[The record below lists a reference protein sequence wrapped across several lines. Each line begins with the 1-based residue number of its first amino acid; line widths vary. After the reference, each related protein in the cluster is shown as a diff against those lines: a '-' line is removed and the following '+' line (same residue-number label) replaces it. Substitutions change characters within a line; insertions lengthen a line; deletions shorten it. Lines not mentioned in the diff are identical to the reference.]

1 MAAPPPPL
9 PVTRSAANDG
19 GAAAPHHHHQ
29 QQQGHDGAGAEVRRA
44 AKVLPSPCCS
54 TAPSWRQGTC
64 AWRRRH
70 AVAAR
75 RAERRARCGGPDR
88 ALDYSRQ
95 KFWSFTSSSSSLSD
109 DPDNF
114 DFIMDPH
121 EARAYLSRLVV
132 FDLNRPRPRDGP
144 FDVAAAAVS
153 VLQQHGHGLGG
164 GGEPP
169 ATAASIAALPTVE
182 VAEPAAVCA
191 ICKDDLPLT
200 SEARK
205 LPCAHLYHSFC
216 IVTWLQMH
224 NSCPVCRFR
233 IPSADDPPSAAS
245 ASPPPTTPRTRPHR
259 RSRTR
264 RPP

>member
-1 MAAPPPPL
+1 MAAPPPPP
-9 PVTRSAANDG
+9 PVTRAAANDG
-19 GAAAPHHHHQ
+19 GAAAPHPQQ
-29 QQQGHDGAGAEVRRA
+29 QQQGHCGAGSEVRRA
-44 AKVLPSPCCS
+44 AKVLLFL
-54 TAPSWRQGTC
+54 A
-64 AWRRRH
+64 
-70 AVAAR
+70 AVALP
-75 RAERRARCGGPDR
+75 GLTGHWIIHGKN
-88 ALDYSRQ
+88 S
-95 KFWSFTSSSSSLSD
+95 SSSSSSLSD
-109 DPDNF
+109 DF
-114 DFIMDPH
+114 DFVMDPD

-132 FDLNRPRPRDGP
+132 VDLNRPRPRDGP
-144 FDVAAAAVS
+144 FDVAVS
-153 VLQQHGHGLGG
+153 VLQQHGHGHRRPGHGPGG

-233 IPSADDPPSAAS
+233 IPSADDPSSAAS

-264 RPP
+264 HPP